1 MQQTVA
7 LMLNNGEMLSDLLVA
22 SEYEYKY
29 GKTARRGCSSRQD
42 HNKDILSARNTA
54 KI

>member
-7 LMLNNGEMLSDLLVA
+7 LVLNNGEMLSDLLVA

-29 GKTARRGCSSRQD
+29 MGKPHEGVVARS
-42 HNKDILSARNTA
+42 
-54 KI
+54 KITTGTF